1 MRQLSAFDLQSLMQT
16 GQNVANTAQQAQAF
30 TSPQFLNTVNQKTD
44 QVIGDVEMYV
54 YVQLGLQVMVSA
66 ATFGIFLI
74 ALYRLIKD
82 NEKNGRSGFPRIE

>member
-30 TSPQFLNTVNQKTD
+30 TSPQFIQSVDQKANR
-44 QVIGDVEMYV
+44 VIDDVEMYV
-54 YVQLGLQVMVSA
+54 YVQLGLQVVVSA

-74 ALYRLIKD
+74 ALYKLLKD
-82 NEKNGRSGFPRIE
+82 NKEQ